1 MIKTIREGSKWNF
14 ERFLEEKIN
23 GLCSLY
29 LRDHLLILCYILSVE
44 LSVFDGNVDYI
55 SHLLDR
61 ALSKCST
68 VLEKSQSF
76 E

>member
-1 MIKTIREGSKWNF
+1 MACEG
-14 ERFLEEKIN
+14 
-23 GLCSLY
+23 LY
-29 LRDHLLILCYILSVE
+29 LRDHLLILCYALSVE

-68 VLEKSQSF
+68 VLEKFYCIREVSSF
-76 E
+76 